1 MLMTD
6 KKNSQS
12 YKVEGD
18 NLLKQVRK
26 LLEEGNIRR
35 ILIKDEKGERIFLEV
50 PVTIGVIGVF
60 LAPVLAAIGALAAMV
75 GIVTIE
81 VIRREDKKTEKPSI
95 KKKK

>member
-1 MLMTD
+1 MTD